1 MKKVAALST
10 TPVDVSVYV
19 NYIIKS
25 DLCYQVSWSG
35 FCFDTLVTDDTVSS
49 ADVID
54 SFASEHESFWKC
66 CLPPPKD
73 AANNYRE
80 MFLKKAGFN
89 SDKNLRA
96 LAYCRYVSFNP
107 VVGDMDVTVLKID
120 GAAVNRRYP
129 INFVHLPNVNKSNA
143 SEFSTDLKVKAKAL
157 IEILRKMEFKFTSKG
172 PLGGRKVNY
181 VFRETDVDVSLHPTS
196 REFEQMK
203 LLIACCVGIKDK
215 EKSKRLESPVSKDFE
230 VESVVPLT
238 PLTESLSP
246 PLTPGISDNLKT
258 MQVEENSSSK
268 KTLFDDVVV
277 DSSKVENREP
287 VTTSSPKRPLT
298 ETGTPLGKQPRK
310 KI

>member
-1 MKKVAALST
+1 MSVSAT
-10 TPVDVSVYV
+10 TPVDVNVYV

-25 DLCYQVSWSG
+25 GLCAQVSFSG
-35 FCFDTLVTDDTVSS
+35 FCFDTLLTDDTVSS

-66 CLPPPKD
+66 CLPVPKD

-89 SDKNLRA
+89 SEKNLRA
-96 LAYCRYVSFNP
+96 LAYCRYVSYNP
-107 VVGDMDVTVLKID
+107 IFGDMDVTVLKID

-129 INFVHLPNVNKSNA
+129 IYFVHLPNVDKSNA
-143 SEFSTDLKVKAKAL
+143 TEFNTDLKVKAKTL
-157 IEILRKMEFKFTSKG
+157 IDTLKKMEFKFTSKG

-203 LLIACCVGIKDK
+203 LLIACCAAIKDK
-215 EKSKRLESPVSKDFE
+215 ENSKKWESPASKDPE

-238 PLTESLSP
+238 PLIDSLSP
-246 PLTPGISDNLKT
+246 PLTPGISSTLT
-258 MQVEENSSSK
+258 SMQLEENSTTVK
-268 KTLFDDVVV
+268 KLFEKEEA
-277 DSSKVENREP
+277 DSDKAENKE
-287 VTTSSPKRPLT
+287 SSPKRNSSSTKSPPT
-298 ETGTPLGKQPRK
+298 KVSK
-310 KI
+310 K